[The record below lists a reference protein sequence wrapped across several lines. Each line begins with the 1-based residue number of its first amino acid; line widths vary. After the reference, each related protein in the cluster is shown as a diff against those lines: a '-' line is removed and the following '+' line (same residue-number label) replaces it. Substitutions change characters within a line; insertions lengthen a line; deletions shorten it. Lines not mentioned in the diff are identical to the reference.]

1 VFPASLPASQKDPT
15 PQWSRAVRAWE
26 FLPVVGSRAALFG
39 DESGRMEAWVYPL
52 KIFRDLHLTF
62 HSGDRALPAESLS
75 RTLVVRP
82 ESATLLFAGDS
93 FRVRETLF
101 VPVRE
106 PGAVILFDI
115 ETEQPL
121 EIEAGFVADFAL
133 QWPAAVGGTDVDWDA
148 NRRAFVFGEETRKF
162 AAIVGSPT
170 AQDPHQAY
178 ETNYSSSSENSF
190 RLGVT
195 SKGHDIRLLVIAGS
209 VAGIEDA
216 SKTYQRLS
224 SSYADLLRDSADYY
238 RNYLAQTVSLEL
250 PDTTLQQAYD
260 WARISTIQGL
270 ANNPYLGAGLVAGYR
285 TSGTS
290 QRPGFAWFFGR
301 DSLWTAFA
309 LNAEGDYATTRIAL
323 EFISKYQRA
332 DGKVP
337 HEISQSASLVPW
349 FKDYPYPYVSADA
362 TPLLIIAM
370 NDYVAQSGDLAFL
383 RDHWDNAWRAYQFLR
398 SSYDAEGLAQNAGI
412 GHGWVEGGPL
422 LPVKNEFYQ
431 AGLGVEA
438 VRALS
443 SLAGFAGKDDL
454 KKQLAAEFDQKRVL
468 LDQSFWSPEKKIY
481 AFGLTQD
488 NQRSD
493 EASVLATVPMWFGL
507 ADPGHADQMITQ
519 LSEAEHETD
528 WGMRIISASS
538 KSYDGSGYHFGSVW
552 PLFTG
557 WASVGEYK
565 YHRSL
570 PAYFNLR
577 ANALLASDGSLGHFT
592 EVLSGDY
599 YQSFST
605 SSPHQIWSA
614 AMVISP
620 ILRGLFGLQVDAAN
634 HTVSLTPHVPAD
646 WTSFT
651 IHNVHV
657 GPVAVD
663 FQYHKTP
670 DSIVLEAK
678 STGAGD
684 CWVNF
689 SPALS
694 LRAQVVGVELN
705 GRPLPFKVQAN
716 GEDQSGRE
724 NEGHSGGQN
733 QDQHVS
739 VRFPARVGSSRVVIR
754 VKNDFGLSQS
764 NELPPLGGTSREL
777 RVLSESWNPARTQ
790 LTVEVSGLSGMQYE
804 LEAWNASQVRSMDG
818 AVLSQGK
825 VRVEFPLTGEDAGK
839 GTSSED
845 YLHRTLVFHFAQPKK

>member
-1 VFPASLPASQKDPT
+1 
-15 PQWSRAVRAWE
+15 
-26 FLPVVGSRAALFG
+26 
-39 DESGRMEAWVYPL
+39 
-52 KIFRDLHLTF
+52 
-62 HSGDRALPAESLS
+62 
-75 RTLVVRP
+75 
-82 ESATLLFAGDS
+82 
-93 FRVRETLF
+93 
-101 VPVRE
+101 
-106 PGAVILFDI
+106 
-115 ETEQPL
+115 
-121 EIEAGFVADFAL
+121 
-133 QWPAAVGGTDVDWDA
+133 
-148 NRRAFVFGEETRKF
+148 
-162 AAIVGSPT
+162 
-170 AQDPHQAY
+170 
-178 ETNYSSSSENSF
+178 
-190 RLGVT
+190 
-195 SKGHDIRLLVIAGS
+195 
-209 VAGIEDA
+209 
-216 SKTYQRLS
+216 
-224 SSYADLLRDSADYY
+224 
-238 RNYLAQTVSLEL
+238 
-250 PDTTLQQAYD
+250 
-260 WARISTIQGL
+260 
-270 ANNPYLGAGLVAGYR
+270 
-285 TSGTS
+285 
-290 QRPGFAWFFGR
+290 
-301 DSLWTAFA
+301 
-309 LNAEGDYATTRIAL
+309 
-323 EFISKYQRA
+323 
-332 DGKVP
+332 
-337 HEISQSASLVPW
+337 
-349 FKDYPYPYVSADA
+349 
-362 TPLLIIAM
+362 
-370 NDYVAQSGDLAFL
+370 
-383 RDHWDNAWRAYQFLR
+383 
-398 SSYDAEGLAQNAGI
+398 
-412 GHGWVEGGPL
+412 
-422 LPVKNEFYQ
+422 
-431 AGLGVEA
+431 
-438 VRALS
+438 
-443 SLAGFAGKDDL
+443 
-454 KKQLAAEFDQKRVL
+454 
-468 LDQSFWSPEKKIY
+468 
-481 AFGLTQD
+481 
-488 NQRSD
+488 
-493 EASVLATVPMWFGL
+493 
-507 ADPGHADQMITQ
+507 
-519 LSEAEHETD
+519 
-528 WGMRIISASS
+528 MRIISASS

-845 YLHRTLVFHFAQPKK
+845 YQHRTLVFHFAQPKK